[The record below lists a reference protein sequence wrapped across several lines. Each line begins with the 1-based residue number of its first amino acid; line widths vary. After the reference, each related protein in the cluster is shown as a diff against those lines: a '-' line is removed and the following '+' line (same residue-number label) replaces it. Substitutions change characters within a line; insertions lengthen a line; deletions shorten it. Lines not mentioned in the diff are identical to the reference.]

1 GRLRLGCIRYL
12 GVDAGPAPPDA
23 ELAERAPVLSLLC
36 QPKRVLGDPGNGL
49 PVTQQPGDLGPR
61 CDGLAH
67 TEELVGWRGQR
78 PGLVEEVA
86 MAGVAPSGADEAE
99 HDQPRDAR
107 HDRRAPDPQDRGRRL
122 GGLVPATLI
131 ELDQRVVPEEVEPVE
146 LEAVIAAVGEP
157 GIDVSSGEVVPTKL
171 ERSRD
176 ELDARVPGKIS
187 DPRGLGAL
195 KALLQLLTAVREVP
209 PGDDRANA
217 KDELAV
223 TEFLAEREGPVC

>member
-1 GRLRLGCIRYL
+1 MRLGCIRHL

-49 PVTQQPGDLGPR
+49 PVTNQPGDLGPR

-67 TEELVGWRGQR
+67 TEELVGWLGQR

-131 ELDQRVVPEEVEPVE
+131 ELDQRVVPEEVKPVE

-157 GIDVSSGEVVPTKL
+157 RIDISSG
-171 ERSRD
+171 
-176 ELDARVPGKIS
+176 
-187 DPRGLGAL
+187 
-195 KALLQLLTAVREVP
+195 
-209 PGDDRANA
+209 
-217 KDELAV
+217 
-223 TEFLAEREGPVC
+223 